1 MEITKITYDRPNK
14 TDCCLNCKKVRRCAS
29 SCYLVN
35 KDNDT
40 YCNKRCEERNCEGF
54 ERKNSIL
61 LTAEEIDKKIE
72 SLLKVLNIIQLN
84 YERFCSSGCSV
95 HEFNRL
101 QLEARFKIKNA
112 RIKKNSKLTYNQFY
126 LENAEKLIG
135 ELSIWVGK
143 RIPIIETSKCLNCGL
158 DSKDE
163 NYKFLCRNCDK
174 LL

>member
-14 TDCCLNCKKVRRCAS
+14 TNCCLNCKKVRRCAS

-40 YCNKRCEERNCEGF
+40 YCTKRCEERNCEGF

-61 LTAEEIDKKIE
+61 LTAEEIDKRIE
-72 SLLKVLNIIQLN
+72 SLLKVLDTVQLN
-84 YERFCSSGCSV
+84 YEKFCSSGCSV

-112 RIKKNSKLTYNQFY
+112 RIEKNSKLIYNQFY
-126 LENAEKLIG
+126 LELAEQLIG
-135 ELSIWVGK
+135 KLSEWVGK
-143 RIPIIETSKCLNCGL
+143 RIPIMGTSKCLNCEL
-158 DSKDE
+158 DKKDKG
-163 NYKFLCRNCDK
+163 YKWFCIECDK
-174 LL
+174 